1 MKTNENKILSKS
13 DKFNQNT
20 TKTEENMVDAM
31 EEEPIDVEPTKELQ
45 PVIADS
51 QSNISKPNNER
62 LVISN
67 IENINF
73 KSYAGKQVLGPFHKV
88 GHLKDS

>member
-1 MKTNENKILSKS
+1 
-13 DKFNQNT
+13 
-20 TKTEENMVDAM
+20 MVDAM
-31 EEEPIDVEPTKELQ
+31 EEEPIDAEPTKELQ

-88 GHLKDS
+88 TQI

>member
-1 MKTNENKILSKS
+1 M
-13 DKFNQNT
+13 D
-20 TKTEENMVDAM
+20 EEAS
-31 EEEPIDVEPTKELQ
+31 EQIQ
-45 PVIADS
+45 PVPEEAQILL
-51 QSNISKPNNER
+51 SNNESERPSSER

-88 GHLKDS
+88 C

>member
-1 MKTNENKILSKS
+1 
-13 DKFNQNT
+13 
-20 TKTEENMVDAM
+20 MVDAM
-31 EEEPIDVEPTKELQ
+31 EEEPIDAEPTKELQ
-45 PVIADS
+45 PVAADS
-51 QSNISKPNNER
+51 QSHISKPNNER

-88 GHLKDS
+88 SQIEDS

>member
-1 MKTNENKILSKS
+1 
-13 DKFNQNT
+13 
-20 TKTEENMVDAM
+20 MVDAM
-31 EEEPIDVEPTKELQ
+31 EEESKDAEPIKESQ
-45 PVIADS
+45 PLINDS
-51 QSNISKPNNER
+51 QSSINKPNNER

-88 GHLKDS
+88 R

>member
-1 MKTNENKILSKS
+1 
-13 DKFNQNT
+13 
-20 TKTEENMVDAM
+20 M
-31 EEEPIDVEPTKELQ
+31 EEEISTQ
-45 PVIADS
+45 PLPDEQIQLNDS
-51 QSNISKPNNER
+51 QSNLNKTNNER

-88 GHLKDS
+88 KLLFIR

>member
-1 MKTNENKILSKS
+1 M
-13 DKFNQNT
+13 D
-20 TKTEENMVDAM
+20 EEAS
-31 EEEPIDVEPTKELQ
+31 EQIQ
-45 PVIADS
+45 PVPEEAQILLSNS
-51 QSNISKPNNER
+51 QNESERPSSER

-88 GHLKDS
+88 C

>member
-1 MKTNENKILSKS
+1 MEEHINVES
-13 DKFNQNT
+13 
-20 TKTEENMVDAM
+20 TEE
-31 EEEPIDVEPTKELQ
+31 Q
-45 PVIADS
+45 PKLSTPDS
-51 QSNISKPNNER
+51 QCNINKPNNER

-88 GHLKDS
+88 RNILRNIF

>member
-1 MKTNENKILSKS
+1 
-13 DKFNQNT
+13 
-20 TKTEENMVDAM
+20 M
-31 EEEPIDVEPTKELQ
+31 EEEISTQTLPNEQIQLN
-45 PVIADS
+45 DS
-51 QSNISKPNNER
+51 QSNLNKTNNER

-88 GHLKDS
+88 KLLFIR